1 MARPSEY
8 NFEMCKDICDR
19 VAEGAN
25 IKTVLSSKQEYP
37 DFSTWCRWRRQHEE
51 LSNLY
56 VKAIQD
62 KAESVDEEIDFI
74 YDGLKN
80 GTYEPAQ
87 ANVLI
92 QTLKWKASKYY
103 PKMFGDKTQMEHSGE
118 VKTNTTQII
127 VEITPPLEDE

>member
-74 YDGLKN
+74 YEGLKH
-80 GTYEPAQ
+80 GTYDPAQ

-103 PKMFGDKTQMEHSGE
+103 PKMFGDKTHTEHSGE